1 MPVTARMVRATRS
14 GSSIMGS
21 CPTPGR
27 IMNDAW
33 GTRSRAI
40 LSHAET
46 GSTASFSDHA
56 MMTGH
61 GRGFSGAICSSDP
74 TRSSTPALQPTP

>member
-1 MPVTARMVRATRS
+1 MTAAAKDALLIPRPVTARMVRAARS

-27 IMNDAW
+27 IVNDAW

-40 LSHAET
+40 LSHAGT
-46 GSTASFSDHA
+46 GMTASFSDHA
-56 MMTGH
+56 MVTGH
-61 GRGFSGAICSSDP
+61 GRGFSGA
-74 TRSSTPALQPTP
+74 TPHR